1 MGDLNQIADQQ
12 NITFQK
18 TKLDDSTFDAIKETN
33 GMITN
38 MLLDF
43 GQIYIRKKE
52 LNSELIRLDDNLER
66 LDDEFKAKNMDLQD
80 IMNSIEEK
88 YPRHQLDFE
97 TGTITYQPGAM
108 SRIEEQRQ
116 REQQQQQKFSVVKE

>member
-12 NITFQK
+12 NITLQK

-43 GQIYIRKKE
+43 GQIYIRKK
-52 LNSELIRLDDNLER
+52 
-66 LDDEFKAKNMDLQD
+66 
-80 IMNSIEEK
+80 
-88 YPRHQLDFE
+88 
-97 TGTITYQPGAM
+97 
-108 SRIEEQRQ
+108 
-116 REQQQQQKFSVVKE
+116 